1 MGAAVVV
8 HLLGAEA
15 PIRRR
20 QGQDLVAGG
29 LDGAGLMGG
38 DMAHFRRNHSL
49 VGFQNGSDH
58 RGVGLGAPHQK
69 VDLGL
74 GLLAKGQNGFPGLLA
89 IGIGA
94 IAGGLLQVGFLQGCQ
109 DAGMAAFG
117 IIALEL
123 DHGVFPPTQA
133 SAMGTNGS
141 TAPCAIVSL
150 PV

>member
-1 MGAAVVV
+1 MGPQSR
-8 HLLGAEA
+8 G
-15 PIRRR
+15 
-20 QGQDLVAGG
+20 
-29 LDGAGLMGG
+29 
-38 DMAHFRRNHSL
+38 
-49 VGFQNGSDH
+49 DH
-58 RGVGLGAPHQK
+58 RQIGLGAPHQK

-94 IAGGLLQVGFLQGCQ
+94 IAGGLLQVGFLQGRQ

-133 SAMGTNGS
+133 GAMGTNGS